1 MQRHISVNLGNFLLS
16 LSEITDIANPEIS
29 YHQQR
34 TAFIAV
40 EIATYAGVDESLI
53 EDIFAASLL
62 HDVGAIS
69 IEEKTKLHNI
79 TDIHDDTVNKEFHC
93 KRGEMLLNQTPWFKG
108 IAKIVRHHHTDYMN
122 FEESIKDKDVF
133 SAQVIYLADYVE
145 RLVNRSVYIL
155 HQSKEIINL
164 IKNIDDRLVHPYVVK
179 CFLAA
184 SEREEFWLDLV
195 SHRLYSVL
203 LDNGPYRRLDIG
215 LDNIT
220 HISEMYKSVID
231 FKSPY
236 TATHTTGVA
245 ECVQSIA
252 TKFGLTD
259 FEINLMKI
267 AGNLHDIGKLVIPTS
282 IIEKPGKLTESEFS
296 IMKSHTYYTH
306 HVINTIGGLER
317 IVDWAAYHHEKL
329 DGSGYP
335 FRCKQHEIGIGAR
348 IMTVA
353 DIFTAITEDRPYR
366 IGMSRDQVYM
376 VLKENVQENKIDK
389 NIVELLLDN
398 YYEIEQNV
406 KTKQIEARNFYEN
419 KFLTSTGSSKR

>member
-1 MQRHISVNLGNFLLS
+1 MQRHISVNLGNLLLS
-16 LSEITDIANPEIS
+16 LSEITDLANTEIS

-40 EIATYAGVDESLI
+40 EIATFAGEDESVI

-69 IEEKTKLHNI
+69 IEEKTKLHSI
-79 TDIHDDTVNKEFHC
+79 TNIHDDTINKEFHC
-93 KRGEMLLNQTPWFKG
+93 KRGEMLLNKTPWFKG
-108 IAKIVRHHHTDYMN
+108 ISKIVRYHHTDYMD
-122 FEESIKDKDVF
+122 FEDTIKDTFVF
-133 SAQVIYLADYVE
+133 SSQVIYLADYVE
-145 RLVNRSVYIL
+145 RLVDRSKYIL
-155 HQSKEIINL
+155 HQHKEIIDK
-164 IKNIDDRLVHPYVVK
+164 IKELDDTFVHPDIVNY
-179 CFLAA
+179 FLQA

-195 SHRLYSVL
+195 SPRLYSVL
-203 LDNGPYRRLDIG
+203 LDNGPYRNLDI
-215 LDNIT
+215 DINNII

-245 ECVQSIA
+245 ACAQSISI
-252 TKFGLTD
+252 KFGLTD
-259 FEINLMKI
+259 FETNLMKI
-267 AGNLHDIGKLVIPTS
+267 AGHLHDIGKLVIPNS
-282 IIEKPGKLTESEFS
+282 IIEKPGKLTQHEFAL
-296 IMKSHTYYTH
+296 MKSHTYYTH

-317 IVDWAAYHHEKL
+317 IADWAAYHHEKL

-366 IGMSRDQVYM
+366 KGMNKDEVYS
-376 VLKENVQENKIDK
+376 VLKQNISDDKLDK
-389 NIVELLLDN
+389 NIVNLLLDN
-398 YYEIEQNV
+398 YYNISHDVKAKQN
-406 KTKQIEARNFYEN
+406 EARHFYEDI
-419 KFLTSTGSSKR
+419 FLG